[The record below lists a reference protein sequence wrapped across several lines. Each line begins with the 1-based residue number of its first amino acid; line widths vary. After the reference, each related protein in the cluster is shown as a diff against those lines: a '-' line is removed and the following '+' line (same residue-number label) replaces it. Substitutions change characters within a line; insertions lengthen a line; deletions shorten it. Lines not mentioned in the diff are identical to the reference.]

1 MSGKPTPTTAA
12 AKRAAKV
19 EQRRASYHRAM
30 AKSVKVL
37 HAIVREKVARG
48 SK

>member
-1 MSGKPTPTTAA
+1 MSGKPIPTTAE
-12 AKRAAKV
+12 AKRVAMV
-19 EQRRASYHRAM
+19 EKRRASYHKAM
-30 AKSVKVL
+30 ARSVKVL